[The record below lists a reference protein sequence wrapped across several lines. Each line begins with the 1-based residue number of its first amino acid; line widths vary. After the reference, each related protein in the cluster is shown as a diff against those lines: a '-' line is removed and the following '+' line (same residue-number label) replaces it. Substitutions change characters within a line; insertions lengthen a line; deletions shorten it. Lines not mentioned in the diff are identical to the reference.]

1 MTVESYLKRVPFFR
15 DLTEQAIHELAQLG
29 KKQTT
34 VANEI
39 LFREGDPGD
48 TLYIV
53 LSGTVMVHSADEHG
67 QEVELARFH
76 AGNFFGELS
85 LIDTEPRSASATAV
99 EPSELF
105 LLGRLAFLGLL
116 AGAHPM
122 FKDLLAGL
130 SAKIRNSNVQYFEL
144 RLQKERL
151 RAQAEIDRHRSIS
164 QMVAGVAHEINTP
177 LGIVNNAASLITEM
191 LTPQTIPTLAKD
203 AHAEGVLTD
212 LHDAATLIQSNVR
225 RAARLV
231 ESFKNLSVR
240 NVTDRKEVVDF
251 GALTEEAVGLYR
263 LKARQSR
270 LLLEVIDELGEADR
284 TWDGYPGRFS
294 QVILNLLTNIDRYAY
309 PEGQGG
315 KVRVVV
321 SRENGAGEASRF
333 SVVVEDFGRGIPQ
346 EDLPKV
352 FNAFFTTGRA
362 KGGTGLGLAIV
373 HNLVTSALQG
383 TVRIDS
389 EPGQGTRVV
398 MSLPMEVQGE
408 PEE

>member
-1 MTVESYLKRVPFFR
+1 M
-15 DLTEQAIHELAQLG
+15 G
-29 KKQTT
+29 
-34 VANEI
+34 
-39 LFREGDPGD
+39 
-48 TLYIV
+48 
-53 LSGTVMVHSADEHG
+53 
-67 QEVELARFH
+67 
-76 AGNFFGELS
+76 
-85 LIDTEPRSASATAV
+85 
-99 EPSELF
+99 
-105 LLGRLAFLGLL
+105 
-116 AGAHPM
+116 
-122 FKDLLAGL
+122 
-130 SAKIRNSNVQYFEL
+130 
-144 RLQKERL
+144 
-151 RAQAEIDRHRSIS
+151 
-164 QMVAGVAHEINTP
+164 
-177 LGIVNNAASLITEM
+177 
-191 LTPQTIPTLAKD
+191 
-203 AHAEGVLTD
+203 AHAEEVLTD
-212 LHDAATLIQSNVR
+212 LHDAAALIQSNIR
-225 RAARLV
+225 RAAQLV

-240 NVTDRKEVVDF
+240 NVTDCKEVVDI

-294 QVILNLLTNIDRYAY
+294 QIILNLLTNIDRYAY

-362 KGGTGLGLAIV
+362 TGGTGLGLAIV

>member
-1 MTVESYLKRVPFFR
+1 
-15 DLTEQAIHELAQLG
+15 
-29 KKQTT
+29 
-34 VANEI
+34 
-39 LFREGDPGD
+39 
-48 TLYIV
+48 
-53 LSGTVMVHSADEHG
+53 MVHSADEHG
-67 QEVELARFH
+67 QEVELAQFH
-76 AGNFFGELS
+76 AGSFFGELS

-105 LLGRLAFLGLL
+105 LLGRLAFQGLL

-130 SAKIRNSNVQYFEL
+130 STKIRNSNVQYFEL

-151 RAQAEIDRHRSIS
+151 RAQAEIERHRSIS

-203 AHAEGVLTD
+203 AHAEEVLTD
-212 LHDAATLIQSNVR
+212 LHDAATLIQSNIR

-240 NVTDRKEVVDF
+240 NVTDCKEVVDL

-270 LLLEVIDELGEADR
+270 LLLEVIDELGETDR

-294 QVILNLLTNIDRYAY
+294 QIILNLLTNIDRYAY

-321 SRENGAGEASRF
+321 SRENDTSEASRF
-333 SVVVEDFGRGIPQ
+333 SVVVEDFGCGIPQ

-398 MSLPMEVQGE
+398 MSLPLEVQENHEG
-408 PEE
+408 